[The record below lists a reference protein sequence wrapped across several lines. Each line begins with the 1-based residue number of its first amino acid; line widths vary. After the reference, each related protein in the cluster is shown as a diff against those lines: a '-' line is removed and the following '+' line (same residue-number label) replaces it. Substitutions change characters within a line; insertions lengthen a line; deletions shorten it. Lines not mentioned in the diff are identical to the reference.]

1 MDDRAIL
8 DDLRAGSEAAF
19 DAIFR
24 AYYAQLVVVAQ
35 SLLGVRAAAEDAAQD
50 VMLELWRR
58 RENIVLET
66 SLRAYLIRSVRNRA
80 LNQIRHDRVVHRA
93 GPHYEGPAPAPLADR
108 AQAETE
114 LDQAVQQA
122 VRELPERCRE
132 AFELSRGQG
141 LSYAEIAQVLGVS
154 VKTVEA
160 HMGKALRLLR
170 ERLAGWLTSGTGD
183 RAKGEG

>member
-1 MDDRAIL
+1 ML
-8 DDLRAGSEAAF
+8 EGLRTGAPAAF
-19 DAIFR
+19 DSIFR
-24 AYYAQLVVVAQ
+24 AHYAQLVAAAQ
-35 SLLGVRAAAEDAAQD
+35 WLLSSRAAAEDIAQD

-66 SLRAYLIRSVRNRA
+66 SLRAYLVRAARNKA
-80 LNQIRHDRVVHRA
+80 LNHIRHERVVRSA
-93 GPHYEGPAPAPLADR
+93 SPEYEGPTSAPHADR
-108 AQAETE
+108 ALAEEE
-114 LDQAVQQA
+114 LDAAVRQA

-132 AFELSRGQG
+132 AFQLSRVQG

-170 ERLAGWLTSGTGD
+170 ERLAPWLPRG
-183 RAKGEG
+183 